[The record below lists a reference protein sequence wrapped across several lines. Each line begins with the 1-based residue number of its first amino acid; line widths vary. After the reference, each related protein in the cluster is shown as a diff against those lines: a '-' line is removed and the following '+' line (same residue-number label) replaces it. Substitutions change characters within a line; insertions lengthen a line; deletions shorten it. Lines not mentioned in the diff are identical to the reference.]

1 MDWETMEPLYSLK
14 GITKHFRSGK
24 VNFTALKS
32 IDFECYAGDVVALT
46 GPSGS
51 GKSTLLN
58 VLGMIEEPSSG
69 TLEFCGE
76 KITGKP
82 DYHVTQLRRTAV
94 GFIFQNFNL
103 FPILSAVEN
112 VEFSLML
119 GGSVSKAE
127 MRSRALDVMKSLEID
142 NYASHRPAELSG
154 GQRQR
159 VAIARAIVKRPSVVI
174 ADEPTANLDSK
185 TADQIMELIGHLNKN
200 WGTTVIVATHNTA
213 MAQKCNKIVKISDGI
228 IKQEK

>member
-1 MDWETMEPLYSLK
+1 MEPLYSLK
-14 GITKHFRSGK
+14 GITKQFRSGK
-24 VNFTALKS
+24 VNFTALKG

-58 VLGMIEEPSSG
+58 VLGMIEEPTGGS
-69 TLEFCGE
+69 LEFCGE
-76 KITGKP
+76 RITGKR
-82 DYHVTQLRRTAV
+82 DYDVTQLRRNAV

-119 GGSVSKAE
+119 EGSVSKPE

-142 NYASHRPAELSG
+142 KYASHRPAELSG

-185 TADQIMELIGHLNKN
+185 TADQIMELIGHLNKS
-200 WGTTVIVATHNTA
+200 WGTTVIVATHDAA

-228 IKQEK
+228 IKKTK